1 MTLPLLLRATRAY
14 SFPAS
19 IVPVL
24 LGTALAAGPPNH
36 RHPTDFLTFLLV
48 LIGSILAHAGANAI
62 NDYYDYRN
70 GVDTRPEHGSGV
82 LTDGTLT
89 AGQVFRLGASLLAA
103 AAIFGILLLIRYH
116 TRAHD
121 SLWQPVVILALIGLA
136 CAVLYPTLLK
146 RYGLG
151 DLLIV
156 MTFGV
161 GLTLGAYLMQAG
173 AVDVPWGK
181 VILASLPIALLVD
194 AILHANNIRDRA
206 DDQAAH
212 VHTIASLLSEQ
223 NSRRLLAVLIFGPLA
238 FVVAGVVYGSLSV
251 WSMLTLIASP
261 LLLRAYREVN
271 VPLVAQAHLVFG
283 LPYALSFLL
292 PWRL

>member
-1 MTLPLLLRATRAY
+1 MTLPLFFRATRAY

-24 LGTALAAGPPNH
+24 LGTALASGLLP
-36 RHPTDFLTFLLV
+36 RHHIDFLTFILV
-48 LIGSILAHAGANAI
+48 LVGGGLAHAGANAV
-62 NDYYDYRN
+62 NDYYDFKN

-82 LTDGTLT
+82 LTDGTMT
-89 AGQVFRLGASLLAA
+89 PAQVFRLAATLFAA
-103 AAIFGILLLIRYH
+103 AALCGVLLLMRYH
-116 TRAHD
+116 
-121 SLWQPVVILALIGLA
+121 SLTHESIWQPIVVLAVIGLA

-156 MTFGV
+156 IAFGV

-173 AVDVPWGK
+173 ATHAAWGQ
-181 VILASLPIALLVD
+181 VILASIPVALLVD

-212 VHTIASLLSEQ
+212 VHTIASLLSEV
-223 NSRRLLAVLIFGPLA
+223 NSRRLLALLMFGPLI
-238 FVVAGVVYGSLSV
+238 FVVVGVALGSLSV
-251 WSMLTLIASP
+251 WSMLTLISVP
-261 LLLRAYREVN
+261 LLVRAYREIN

-292 PWRL
+292 PWRI